1 MNDLSPARCDVCR
14 SVQVFPGETYVYKWK
29 VTVPENQASPCF
41 SSLYYSSHSY
51 PKDLYSGLVGPLV
64 ICKKGV
70 LNEQG
75 NSKIAGKGTQSAKGL
90 SFVVVKYTLQC
101 FFSVLCCC

>member
-1 MNDLSPARCDVCR
+1 MFGINPMVKAAVLNDLSSANEFSG

-64 ICKKGV
+64 ICRKGT
-70 LNEQG
+70 LNEE
-75 NSKIAGKGTQSAKGL
+75 GKAR
-90 SFVVVKYTLQC
+90 
-101 FFSVLCCC
+101 